1 LGAAFWVGS
10 GPNLFFE
17 TDDFLLNIHMVGQL
31 KLQYFGAG
39 FWVGRSPNLFFN
51 RYRWREYLSSG
62 EKRAAPQ
69 VKISQ

>member
-1 LGAAFWVGS
+1 LGAGFSVGS

-51 RYRWREYLSSG
+51 RYRCSTSKDFSVTHDDTLEL
-62 EKRAAPQ
+62 
-69 VKISQ
+69 